1 VAKVPYISQD
11 DMEVITENILVQYGF
26 SVIVLDSSSKEV
38 PVDEIIEF
46 HFGLDIEWDTI
57 DHFDSSGLVMAAI
70 FPQKRKIVMNESC
83 RDLFEE
89 KIGTMHFTMAH
100 ELGHWVLHVDDK
112 FHDQL
117 SISIEDEEIYYCRSF
132 SKKPPEEVQ
141 ADMFAGCLLMPKP
154 IIIQTI
160 NELKETTNK
169 ITFRHLYKIAD
180 MFKVTISA
188 LKVRLHSL
196 NLLYI
201 DDNGKIHNS
210 REDSDG
216 QLSF

>member
-1 VAKVPYISQD
+1 MAKVPFISLEQ
-11 DMEVITENILVQYGF
+11 MEAITEKILMQYGF
-26 SVIVLDSSSKEV
+26 PIDSSDSSSIEV

-46 HFGLDIEWDTI
+46 HFGLDIEWDVI
-57 DHFDSSGLVMAAI
+57 DHFDPSGLVMAAI
-70 FPQKRKIVMNESC
+70 FPRKRKIVMNESC

-100 ELGHWVLHVDDK
+100 ELGHWVLHVDDE
-112 FHDQL
+112 FDDQL

-154 IIIQTI
+154 IFIQTI
-160 NELKETTNK
+160 NDLKENTNK

-201 DDNGKIHNS
+201 DDKGRIHNS